1 MSEIHLLSYK
11 LWHLFLTQALLYGVG
26 ATLLYFPIMSLAPQV
41 FDRNR
46 GFAMGFILS
55 GNGVGGLVLAPT
67 LHTLIQ
73 RVGVQWTLRILGLW
87 TFIMMI
93 PVACVPRQPPGFE
106 ARRRG
111 RQGSS
116 RLNLSLLKRG
126 TFIAQVI
133 IR

>member
-1 MSEIHLLSYK
+1 
-11 LWHLFLTQALLYGVG
+11 
-26 ATLLYFPIMSLAPQV
+26 MSLAPQF

-67 LHTLIQ
+67 VHSLIQ
-73 RVGVQWTLRILGLW
+73 RCGIRWTLRILSLW
-87 TFIMMI
+87 TLVLML

-111 RQGSS
+111 GPGSS
-116 RLNLSLLKRG
+116 PNRALVKKPVFS
-126 TFIAQVI
+126 AQVNI
-133 IR
+133 GFTLNVSYMD